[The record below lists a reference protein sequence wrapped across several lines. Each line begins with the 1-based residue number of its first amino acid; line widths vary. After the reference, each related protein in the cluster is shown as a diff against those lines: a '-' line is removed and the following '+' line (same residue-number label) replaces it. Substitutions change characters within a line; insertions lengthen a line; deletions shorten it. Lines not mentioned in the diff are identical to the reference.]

1 MNIPMIVALAA
12 ILFMAGCYALFL
24 WASWQQ
30 YQKDAETR
38 TSKINELLE
47 RLPGKT
53 GEAAT
58 A

>member
-1 MNIPMIVALAA
+1 MTIPAVVAMCA
-12 ILFMAGCYALFL
+12 ILFMAGAYALFL

-47 RLPGKT
+47 RLPK
-53 GEAAT
+53 AA
-58 A
+58 APNAA

>member
-1 MNIPMIVALAA
+1 MNIPVVVAMCA

-30 YQKDAETR
+30 YQRDAETR

-47 RLPGKT
+47 RLPGK
-53 GEAAT
+53 AAT
-58 A
+58 AE